1 MPPLAGA
8 IDVVDWGVVPNKDH
22 PPVSLQLTAPPRQRG
37 ANYIVSMPGGAVIH
51 HGVRLV
57 RTP

>member
-22 PPVSLQLTAPPRQRG
+22 PPVSLQLTAL
-37 ANYIVSMPGGAVIH
+37 ASGGQIILFLCPV
-51 HGVRLV
+51 V
-57 RTP
+57 P